1 MLAEGL
7 EIRWRSSRS
16 PLWSSEM
23 IYAFGQFEL
32 DTDRIVLRADG
43 VAIAVEPQ
51 VFALLQLLIENRDR
65 MVGKEEIVEKVWK
78 GRFISDAAIASRI
91 KSARQAIGDDGRAQ
105 ALIRT
110 VHGLGFSFVAEV
122 TTRVAI
128 STGAPAD
135 EGKREPVLDS
145 RPSIAVLP
153 FSLLGSVETDFPI
166 AEALPHDLIAGL
178 SRLRW
183 LFVIARGSSFRFRAE
198 QAALENVRQQLGV
211 RYCLTGSI
219 EVLGR
224 GIAISVELSDTQDRG
239 VVWSERFRAD
249 IGAVHEIRDLI
260 ITAVTSAV
268 EVRVPLHEAGRAL
281 LQSPANLDAWS
292 SYHLGLHHM
301 YRFNKADNEAA
312 TSLFERAIAMEPG
325 FARAYAGLSF
335 THFQSAFLRY
345 ANDPEAV
352 RLAEHYAAMSLER
365 DPLDPF
371 GHFTMGRACW
381 LRGDLETSLPW
392 LGRANDL
399 NPNYAQAKYS
409 RGWAEAL
416 LGDAVSSRANID
428 EALALSPL
436 DPLAYAMRGV
446 NALSHLA
453 LDEPALAA
461 EWADRAASTPGAHA
475 LIEMIAAVAHGLQ
488 GSDARARAWA
498 DSARRRARHLGK
510 ADFLRAFPFRDAPT
524 RARISAT
531 LETLG
536 F

>member
-1 MLAEGL
+1 
-7 EIRWRSSRS
+7 
-16 PLWSSEM
+16 M
-23 IYAFGQFEL
+23 IYVFRQFEL
-32 DTDRIVLRADG
+32 DTDRMTLRADG
-43 VAIAVEPQ
+43 AAIAVEPQ
-51 VFALLQLLIENRDR
+51 VFALLRLLIENRDR
-65 MVGKEEIVEKVWK
+65 MVGKDEIVEKVWN
-78 GRFISDAAIASRI
+78 GRIISDAAIASRI

-110 VHGLGFSFVAEV
+110 VHGMGFSFVAEV
-122 TTRVAI
+122 TTRLAI
-128 STGAPAD
+128 SIVASTDIA
-135 EGKREPVLDS
+135 KLEPVLDS

-153 FSLLGSVETDFPI
+153 FTLVGSVETEFPI

-198 QAALENVRQQLGV
+198 QATLENVRQKLGV
-211 RYCLTGSI
+211 RYCLTGSV
-219 EVLGR
+219 EVLGKAL
-224 GIAISVELSDTQDRG
+224 AISVELSDTQDRG
-239 VVWSERFRAD
+239 VIWSERFRAD

-260 ITAVTSAV
+260 INAVTSAV
-268 EVRVPLHEAGRAL
+268 EVRIPLHEAGRAL
-281 LQSPANLDAWS
+281 LQSPSNLDAWS

-301 YRFNKADNEAA
+301 YRFNKADNETA
-312 TSLFERAIAMEPG
+312 TSLFERAVALEPK

-345 ANDPEAV
+345 VNDPEAA
-352 RLAEHYAAMSLER
+352 RLAEHYASMSLER

-371 GHFTMGRACW
+371 GHFTMGRAYW
-381 LRGDLETSLPW
+381 LRGELETSLPW
-392 LGRANDL
+392 LERANDL

-409 RGWAEAL
+409 RGWTEAL
-416 LGDAVSSRANID
+416 IGDVDASRANID

-446 NALSHLA
+446 NALSHLTR
-453 LDEPALAA
+453 DEPALAA
-461 EWADRAASTPGAHA
+461 EWAERAASTPGAHA
-475 LIEMIAAVAHGLQ
+475 FIEMIAAVAHALQ

-498 DSARRRARHLGK
+498 ESARRRAEHLDK
-510 ADFLRAFPFRDAPT
+510 ADFLRAFPFRDGPT

-531 LETLG
+531 LDRLG